1 MIETNGKNERA
12 LVVGVAFK
20 NSERGQ
26 VDEYL
31 DELILLA
38 DTAGAK
44 VVRKVV
50 QERQSPDP
58 AHFIGKGK
66 AEEIRQ
72 MCGSE
77 NIDLVIFD
85 EDLTGVQI
93 RNLENTIDRRV
104 LDRSGLILDIFGL
117 RARTREAK
125 LQVEMAQ
132 LKYNMS
138 RLAGQWLHFSKQYG
152 VIGTRGPGE
161 KQIEVDRRII
171 KKRISTLKQKL
182 DAISDQRDL
191 RRARRTELPKF
202 ALVGYTNAG
211 KSTLMTALS
220 GAETF
225 VENRLFATLDTFTR
239 KTFLTNSIR
248 CLLVDTVGFI
258 RKLPPDLVASFKST
272 LEEVAFA
279 DYVIHVVDVS
289 APSFREQIEVVI
301 DTLRQLGCG
310 DKPSIL
316 VFNKI
321 DRVPNFGVVRSVLNE
336 YKENSVAI
344 SAERRI
350 NINELKEEMLH
361 IMGSDVVEKS
371 FRIRP
376 TQSDKLAKILSVAE
390 LVESSDTPGESAESL
405 HLKVRMRKKDW
416 EKLKRDIHTNGTRAK
431 HATGSSGS

>member
-1 MIETNGKNERA
+1 M
-12 LVVGVAFK
+12 VGVTFTRRD
-20 NSERGQ
+20 SGERYDERSR

-31 DELILLA
+31 AELILLA
-38 DTAGAK
+38 DTAGAR

-58 AHFIGKGK
+58 ACFIGKGK
-66 AEEIRQ
+66 AEEIR
-72 MCGSE
+72 MICDSE
-77 NIDLVIFD
+77 DIGLVIFD
-85 EDLTGVQI
+85 DDLAGVQI
-93 RNLENTIDRRV
+93 RNLEEIIDRRV

-138 RLAGQWLHFSKQYG
+138 RLAGRWQHFSKQYG

-161 KQIEVDRRII
+161 KQIEVDRRVI
-171 KKRISTLKQKL
+171 KKRISALRQKL
-182 DAISDQRDL
+182 DDISGQREL
-191 RRARRTELPKF
+191 RRSRRSELPKF

-239 KTFLTNSIR
+239 KTFLSPSLQ
-248 CLLVDTVGFI
+248 CLVVDTVGFI

-279 DYVIHVVDVS
+279 DYVLHVVDIS
-289 APSFREQIEVVI
+289 APAFREQIDVVNE
-301 DTLRQLGCG
+301 TLAQLKCG

-316 VFNKI
+316 VFNKV
-321 DRVPNFGVVRSVLNE
+321 DRVPDFGVVRSVLNE
-336 YKENSVAI
+336 YNGNSVAI
-344 SAERRI
+344 SAERMI
-350 NINELKEEMLH
+350 NLSDLKEKMIELMS
-361 IMGSDVVEKS
+361 SDIIEKS
-371 FRIRP
+371 FRIKP
-376 TQSDKLAKILSVAE
+376 SQSEKLAKILSVAE
-390 LVESSDTPGESAESL
+390 FVQSGELQGSDSEGGTNKSDGNL
-405 HLKVRMRKKDW
+405 NLKVRMRKRDW
-416 EKLKRDIHTNGTRAK
+416 EKLKREIHT
-431 HATGSSGS
+431 TGNLRD